1 MLHLDMH
8 TENALPTNLFRTPI
22 LLRDRNIIATRYNQ
36 VKLSSSHRQNQEG
49 QGP

>member
-8 TENALPTNLFRTPI
+8 TENTLPTHLFRTAI
-22 LLRDRNIIATRYNQ
+22 LLRDRNITATNYNQ
-36 VKLSSSHRQNQEG
+36 VKLSSNHRQNQEG